1 MQLIDSTAKT
11 NWIFVGIIAA
21 FAVFAVG
28 GILLLQGVGLGPSS
42 PTSVP
47 VSAKAISALS
57 TVRSMRIFLF

>member
-1 MQLIDSTAKT
+1 MFHDFKSEIKLFLIVAL
-11 NWIFVGIIAA
+11 VAA
-21 FAVFAVG
+21 LSVG
-28 GILLLQGVGLGPSS
+28 GIFLLQGVGLGPSS